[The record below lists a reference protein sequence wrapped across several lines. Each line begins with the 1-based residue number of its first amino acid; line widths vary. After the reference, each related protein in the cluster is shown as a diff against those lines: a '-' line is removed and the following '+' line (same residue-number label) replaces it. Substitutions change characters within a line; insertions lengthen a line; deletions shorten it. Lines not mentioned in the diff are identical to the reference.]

1 MNHAEAFEAVVKAF
15 GRDGLFEAA
24 MRLDETIHG
33 SEGQPAGWALVLDLS
48 LEARCAD
55 WTRGGIAG
63 NEWERLLHGSGVL
76 LSSGPIWAA
85 TRRAAIIAELRA
97 ARNACYAS
105 AAALVQADSS
115 KSARTP
121 SADCWWSAGPV
132 RSLADRVG
140 KLLVAA
146 EADAATQNLLDEQ
159 AASLARFRER
169 QRELEANDRIGGG
182 DLDYH
187 PAGAL

>member
-1 MNHAEAFEAVVKAF
+1 
-15 GRDGLFEAA
+15 
-24 MRLDETIHG
+24 
-33 SEGQPAGWALVLDLS
+33 
-48 LEARCAD
+48 
-55 WTRGGIAG
+55 
-63 NEWERLLHGSGVL
+63 
-76 LSSGPIWAA
+76 
-85 TRRAAIIAELRA
+85 
-97 ARNACYAS
+97 
-105 AAALVQADSS
+105 
-115 KSARTP
+115 
-121 SADCWWSAGPV
+121 
-132 RSLADRVG
+132 LADRVG